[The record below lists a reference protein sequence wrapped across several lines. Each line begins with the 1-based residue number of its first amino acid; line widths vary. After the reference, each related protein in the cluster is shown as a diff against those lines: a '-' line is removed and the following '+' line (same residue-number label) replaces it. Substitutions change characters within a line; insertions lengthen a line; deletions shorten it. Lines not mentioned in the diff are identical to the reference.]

1 MNRGT
6 TTRRFP
12 RRKLLGWV
20 SASLPAT
27 LAACNDEPVVLT
39 TPDEP
44 TPDDIDYE
52 ELVLQYFGEDGKSDA
67 AAIGNYYAQFN
78 ELSSSEAFEATAQT
92 RALIDAST
100 GITAA
105 LAALDELV
113 LEDFLELRLTD
124 VAGWTLSSA
133 EVELCMLAWLN

>member
-1 MNRGT
+1 VNRP
-6 TTRRFP
+6 FP
-12 RRKLLGWV
+12 RRKLLSWV

-27 LAACNDEPVVLT
+27 LAGCNDEPVVVT

-44 TPDDIDYE
+44 PPDGIDYA

-67 AAIGNYYAQFN
+67 AAIGNYYTQSN
-78 ELSSSEAFEATAQT
+78 GLSSSEAFEATAKT
-92 RALIDAST
+92 RSLIDAST

-105 LAALDELV
+105 LTALDELV

-133 EVELCMLAWLN
+133 EVELCVLAWLD